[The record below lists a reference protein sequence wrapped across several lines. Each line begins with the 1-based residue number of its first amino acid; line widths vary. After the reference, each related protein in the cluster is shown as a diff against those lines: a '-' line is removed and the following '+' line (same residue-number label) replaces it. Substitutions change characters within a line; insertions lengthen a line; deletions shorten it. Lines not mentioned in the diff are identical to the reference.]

1 MTVRD
6 EREHCVQ
13 ERNRNSSRKVDA
25 QGVFV
30 RLSDDFAIRE
40 APSAGCP
47 HSGLSDGRRVAS
59 GAQCCAKRVMPTGIC
74 VECGNEKD
82 KIHFGTNEWKR
93 KATGVLGSRVR

>member
-1 MTVRD
+1 M
-6 EREHCVQ
+6 
-13 ERNRNSSRKVDA
+13 
-25 QGVFV
+25 FV

-40 APSAGCP
+40 APLALGVRIR

>member
-1 MTVRD
+1 M
-6 EREHCVQ
+6 
-13 ERNRNSSRKVDA
+13 
-25 QGVFV
+25 FV

-40 APSAGCP
+40 APALGRIRA
-47 HSGLSDGRRVAS
+47 SDGRRVAS